1 MKKLLFITWSMSH
14 GYGTEKSLADILNRM
29 DSTKYKIDVLP
40 LFKDANSNI
49 LNSNIKVLN
58 SLIDYTID
66 GFDEKKALD
75 DYYSILANP
84 LKFNKLI
91 KNKYDCVIACNHNAP
106 SYFASYM
113 NNTPKV
119 VWIRGDMSELNYNKF
134 NSTTVEYS
142 GTKQEFNM
150 QKNVLNT
157 FDNIVVISDI
167 VKKSLKEQF
176 DITENVYEI
185 PNSVD
190 IEKINSLSKE
200 KVELPPKALFT
211 TLGRL
216 DNNKNQILLLK
227 AAKILKQ
234 IRNDFEIYLL
244 GDGDNR
250 KKLETYINENE
261 LTNNVK
267 ILGFKDN
274 PYPYIKNSL
283 ATVLTSLSEG
293 FSLVLAESALL
304 NTPIISTKVGI
315 AEELVKRY
323 NCGTLIDYDEQKL
336 ADVLLE
342 YMKKYDYCK
351 DKPHF
356 QIGDE
361 FSLETELKKTIKVIE
376 DAIEKSEEKCKIK
389 KLPYPVEKID
399 YYELENYIIRENL
412 LYVLEV
418 KKDNVKYEYLINRKI
433 GTDKLI
439 VFNNGAIAGGNV
451 KVPVFQRHSWAND
464 LKTSSI
470 FCMDPTLYIND
481 LSVGWGIGKNENYYL
496 ENSSLILKEIIK
508 KMNIQLNNTVIYG
521 TSAGGFLSIIMGI
534 YLKGAKVVADN
545 TQLDVSNWAF
555 ISAVD
560 CVINYCFDNIGTAL
574 KYSERFSV
582 VEAFIKNN
590 YVPKIY
596 LHINLCSEIDNSMQ
610 LVPFLKKI
618 EKMKNITNYNDI
630 EITLHYDE
638 NKGHD
643 GLDQNNALK
652 VIYEIL
658 GIEN

>member
-29 DSTKYKIDVLP
+29 DSTKYKIDVFP

-190 IEKINSLSKE
+190 IEKVNSLSKE

-216 DNNKNQILLLK
+216 DNNKNQILSLK

-470 FCMDPTLYIND
+470 FCMNLTLYNND
-481 LSVGWGIGKNENYYL
+481 LLVERRIGK
-496 ENSSLILKEIIK
+496 LKSQKII
-508 KMNIQLNNTVIYG
+508 
-521 TSAGGFLSIIMGI
+521 
-534 YLKGAKVVADN
+534 
-545 TQLDVSNWAF
+545 
-555 ISAVD
+555 
-560 CVINYCFDNIGTAL
+560 
-574 KYSERFSV
+574 
-582 VEAFIKNN
+582 
-590 YVPKIY
+590 
-596 LHINLCSEIDNSMQ
+596 
-610 LVPFLKKI
+610 
-618 EKMKNITNYNDI
+618 
-630 EITLHYDE
+630 
-638 NKGHD
+638 
-643 GLDQNNALK
+643 
-652 VIYEIL
+652 
-658 GIEN
+658 